1 MTEKMFEFLENQ
13 IILEKKIVESVNN
26 AVNQIDNEAVKTALL
41 GVSLDSSKHAMM
53 YQSAINLMSMSSISL
68 NQEQLDFQKKVIQ
81 NHIKM
86 EEAVIKELEKRI
98 DKIDNEKIELLLKAI
113 LNDEYRHHKL
123 LKTLYEIV
131 IRGEAITENDWWD
144 AIWGDVPGLWT

>member
-1 MTEKMFEFLENQ
+1 MFEFLENQ

>member
-1 MTEKMFEFLENQ
+1 MTDKMFEFLENQ